1 MRAQYVAIEKEMHK
15 LMNFIALLY
24 GKWEKNKDV
33 RVYQES
39 YQEGITY
46 HLLLTLMIIRLKQLN
61 TMERHTKM
69 TEKIFIEIGFDLDN
83 NQFGFGRSIEIEFT
97 DGTEERFKFADR
109 SVSKSLKV
117 KSHYLRIWLGKK
129 VLVIDS
135 ANPHFAFKKKN
146 RNNFKFIIGKYGEK
160 ND

>member
-1 MRAQYVAIEKEMHK
+1 
-15 LMNFIALLY
+15 
-24 GKWEKNKDV
+24 
-33 RVYQES
+33 
-39 YQEGITY
+39 
-46 HLLLTLMIIRLKQLN
+46 
-61 TMERHTKM
+61 M
-69 TEKIFIEIGFDLDN
+69 TEKYSLKLVLIQTITNLVLAEA
-83 NQFGFGRSIEIEFT
+83 SKIEFT
-97 DGTEERFKFADR
+97 DVTEERFKFADR

>member
-1 MRAQYVAIEKEMHK
+1 M
-15 LMNFIALLY
+15 
-24 GKWEKNKDV
+24 
-33 RVYQES
+33 
-39 YQEGITY
+39 
-46 HLLLTLMIIRLKQLN
+46 
-61 TMERHTKM
+61 
-69 TEKIFIEIGFDLDN
+69 
-83 NQFGFGRSIEIEFT
+83 EFT

-109 SVSKSLKV
+109 SVSSSVSKSLKV

>member
-1 MRAQYVAIEKEMHK
+1 MREHYVAIEKEMPK

-69 TEKIFIEIGFDLDN
+69 TEKY
-83 NQFGFGRSIEIEFT
+83 
-97 DGTEERFKFADR
+97 
-109 SVSKSLKV
+109 SLK
-117 KSHYLRIWLGKK
+117 L
-129 VLVIDS
+129 VLI
-135 ANPHFAFKKKN
+135 
-146 RNNFKFIIGKYGEK
+146 
-160 ND
+160 